1 MSRPSEVIGLINV
14 TSSGIV
20 SDFRSNLHNFNKRAY
35 TFLLL
40 KNKSDN
46 TFNSRFEFSESNL
59 QEGEYTLCIEFFY
72 PQGVSNWAVSPF
84 SSSVDVVQYHTKHF
98 NNHNPKYLRTIAHIH
113 KEKTEPNAAIFL
125 DITSY
130 PGDLKYP
137 SHPPGYLIFYGVK
150 GYQDDVDG
158 NVYDQIFSTDGGKLA
173 LQTDLDLNGHSL
185 NGFTKYDNFSTNTN
199 NHLTLQSDLHLNG
212 HSIIGLASPPKRQ
225 HIITGIFNKSLNR
238 DYVLFNGS
246 LFYISLINLK
256 IKRWH
261 FYIIDKKNISIK

>member
-1 MSRPSEVIGLINV
+1 MIARLIRDSKSLKVIYKKANILSVSNSFIHKVSQTGL
-14 TSSGIV
+14 
-20 SDFRSNLHNFNKRAY
+20 LAL
-35 TFLLL
+35 FLLPL
-40 KNKSDN
+40 TLSN
-46 TFNSRFEFSESNL
+46 TIPNILAITTPNICGLLLIFM
-59 QEGEYTLCIEFFY
+59 
-72 PQGVSNWAVSPF
+72 
-84 SSSVDVVQYHTKHF
+84 K
-98 NNHNPKYLRTIAHIH
+98 K
-113 KEKTEPNAAIFL
+113 KTEPNAAIFL

-130 PGDLKYP
+130 PGDLKYS
-137 SHPPGYLIFYGVK
+137 SHPAVYLIFYGVK